1 MSRILALSYRIFL
14 QFLRDRRTL
23 VLMFLVPVLIMSLF
37 TWLLRAKPEPL
48 RAAIVVPDKSSE
60 VVGFLLRELLTQ
72 DGKVKIVSGVSEKGI
87 NAALKDRRISAALV
101 LKDADLEQ
109 MKAGK
114 RARLE
119 VVLEGGNPSTSR
131 EFLAQLAQVQ
141 KILLDRLRGMAALSD
156 EKVQM
161 IAPPEVSTRFLY
173 GGPEFGEADY
183 FAPPVMCFVAFF
195 FVFIITGVSFLRERS
210 QGTMERL
217 LASPLSQ
224 FKIILG
230 YLFGFL
236 LFALAQ
242 TGIIIFFVLYLLKI
256 HYVGHL
262 ASVLLVEFLVVLIAS
277 NMGILFSS
285 FAKNEFQVA
294 QFVPLVVLPQMLLSG
309 ILWSLESMPKALQYL
324 AYALPLTYANLA
336 LQKLMIKG
344 FSLAQIMPELG
355 ALLVFALV
363 MVAAGIL
370 TIRKFGALA

>member
-87 NAALKDRRISAALV
+87 DAALKDRRISAALV

-119 VVLEGGNPSTSR
+119 VVLEGGDPSTSR

-141 KILLDRLRGMAALSD
+141 KILSDRLRGMAALSD

-217 LASPLSQ
+217 LASQLS
-224 FKIILG
+224 
-230 YLFGFL
+230 
-236 LFALAQ
+236 
-242 TGIIIFFVLYLLKI
+242 
-256 HYVGHL
+256 
-262 ASVLLVEFLVVLIAS
+262 S
-277 NMGILFSS
+277 
-285 FAKNEFQVA
+285 
-294 QFVPLVVLPQMLLSG
+294 
-309 ILWSLESMPKALQYL
+309 
-324 AYALPLTYANLA
+324 
-336 LQKLMIKG
+336 
-344 FSLAQIMPELG
+344 
-355 ALLVFALV
+355 
-363 MVAAGIL
+363 
-370 TIRKFGALA
+370 